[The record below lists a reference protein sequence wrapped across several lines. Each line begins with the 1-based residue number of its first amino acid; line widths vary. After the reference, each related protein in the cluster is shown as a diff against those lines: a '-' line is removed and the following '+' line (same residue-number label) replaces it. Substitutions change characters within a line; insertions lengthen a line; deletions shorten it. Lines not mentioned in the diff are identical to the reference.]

1 MKKLIVSRSG
11 GDTYPKFLKLLII
24 MKLTAIFLIVVCLQ
38 ASANGFGQS
47 DISISVKNIELKK
60 LFNMIQKQ
68 TTYRFLY
75 EDGQLP
81 KNTKVDLD
89 VTKASIQSVL
99 NRALS
104 NTSLRYRILN
114 DNLIVVST
122 AAKEISSQTV
132 KGKITDE
139 KGQPLPGVSIRVK
152 GSNTGVST
160 DANGNFSIEV
170 PENSVLEISFI
181 GYITQEHTVKK
192 DETISI
198 QLVPGDK
205 NLDEVVIVGFGVQK
219 KVNLTGAVDMVTAKQ
234 LESRPIAN
242 VGSGLQGLIPNLN
255 ITTSNGRATTNPAF
269 NIRGF
274 TSINGGDP
282 LIIVDNVPYSMDEVA
297 RINPNDIETVSVL
310 KDAAAAA
317 IYGAR
322 ASFGVVLITTKKA
335 KGNKLNVAVN
345 GMVGYRTIGKM
356 PDYITD
362 PYEVMDIKNEAG
374 KPLYNLYPDAV
385 RDYAKQRSENPS
397 LPAVTL
403 DPNNSN
409 NYVYTGATNWIKEAY
424 TTSAPTY
431 NTNISISKR
440 TDKLSY
446 YLSGDYYQQDGLLK
460 YGNDVYKRY
469 NVRGKVDFEVTNWL
483 KISNNTQ
490 LTSTDYEAPVFL
502 DGDFFWN
509 VNRTNSL
516 DVPKNPD
523 GSWTRAGAP
532 VLGAL
537 QEGGRRRDKLNEY
550 VTTFSAKAALIK
562 DIWDFNAE
570 ATFRRGSDLIR
581 SYDIPVPY
589 KTGPNTPAKYTFSNT
604 WAQNENATAQYNV
617 YNVYTDFHKDLGDH
631 FLQALVGFNSEYNN
645 YAYFSARKNGLISSS
660 LPSIDLSTGIMTET
674 ELVKDWAVQGLFYRL
689 AYNYKEKYLLEF
701 NGRYDGSSRFPSGNR
716 WGFFPSASAGW
727 VVSDEA
733 FFKDIKNALSLNM
746 FKLRASYGSLGN
758 QTFAYN
764 QNFPYFDAYPY
775 LPLLPKG
782 IGNIILG
789 SGKPTTVGSPKP
801 VSDNF
806 SWENISTVNF
816 GVDISLLENR
826 LNVNFDKYTR
836 YTKDM
841 LIPGKELPSVYGADV
856 PTENSGDLKTKGW
869 ELRVNWRDKGM
880 LAGSSFW
887 YNFTFTL
894 ADNRSRITRYDNP
907 TKSLGGDFSRYYVG
921 REIGEIWGADIT
933 GFFKDDADLANHP
946 NQTAMGTDDQSYK
959 FYAGDPIFAD
969 RNKDG
974 KVDMGSKT
982 VDDPGD
988 MYIIGN
994 KSPRLPYSIDLS
1006 GGWKG
1011 IDLRIFM
1018 QGIGKRDWYPGA
1030 SNIYFWGVYAQ
1041 PWTNPTVQNSDHW
1054 TPDNPDAYFPA
1065 VRAYSV
1071 EDNYQQLGIP
1081 NKRYLQNG
1089 AYMRVKN
1096 VTLGYTLPQSVLKR
1110 LKLDKVRFY
1119 FSAENIFEIS
1129 HIKVKLDPESLGD
1142 GNRPQAA
1149 YPFQR
1154 TYSFGLN
1161 LNF

>member
-1 MKKLIVSRSG
+1 MKKLIVSQSG

-47 DISISVKNIELKK
+47 DISISVKNVELKK

-99 NRALS
+99 NRALI

-132 KGKITDE
+132 RGKITDE
-139 KGQPLPGVSIRVK
+139 KGQPLQGVSIRVK
-152 GSNTGVST
+152 GSTAGVST
-160 DANGNFSIEV
+160 DANGNFSVEV

-181 GYITQEHTVKK
+181 GYITQEYTVKK

-385 RDYAKQRSENPS
+385 RDYAKQRSEDPS

-424 TTSAPTY
+424 NKSAPTY

-446 YLSGDYYQQDGLLK
+446 YLSGDYYQQDGLLR

-562 DIWDFNAE
+562 DVWDFNAE

-589 KTGPNTPAKYTFSNT
+589 KTGPNTPAQYTFSNT
-604 WAQNENATAQYNV
+604 WAKNENATAQYNV

-645 YAYFSARKNGLISSS
+645 YAYFSARKDGLISAS
-660 LPSIDLSTGIMTET
+660 LPSIDLSTGTMTET

-689 AYNYKEKYLLEF
+689 AYNYQEKYLLEL

-716 WGFFPSASAGW
+716 WGFFPSASAG
-727 VVSDEA
+727 
-733 FFKDIKNALSLNM
+733 
-746 FKLRASYGSLGN
+746 
-758 QTFAYN
+758 
-764 QNFPYFDAYPY
+764 
-775 LPLLPKG
+775 
-782 IGNIILG
+782 
-789 SGKPTTVGSPKP
+789 
-801 VSDNF
+801 
-806 SWENISTVNF
+806 
-816 GVDISLLENR
+816 
-826 LNVNFDKYTR
+826 
-836 YTKDM
+836 
-841 LIPGKELPSVYGADV
+841 
-856 PTENSGDLKTKGW
+856 
-869 ELRVNWRDKGM
+869 
-880 LAGSSFW
+880 
-887 YNFTFTL
+887 
-894 ADNRSRITRYDNP
+894 
-907 TKSLGGDFSRYYVG
+907 
-921 REIGEIWGADIT
+921 
-933 GFFKDDADLANHP
+933 
-946 NQTAMGTDDQSYK
+946 
-959 FYAGDPIFAD
+959 
-969 RNKDG
+969 
-974 KVDMGSKT
+974 
-982 VDDPGD
+982 
-988 MYIIGN
+988 
-994 KSPRLPYSIDLS
+994 
-1006 GGWKG
+1006 
-1011 IDLRIFM
+1011 
-1018 QGIGKRDWYPGA
+1018 
-1030 SNIYFWGVYAQ
+1030 
-1041 PWTNPTVQNSDHW
+1041 
-1054 TPDNPDAYFPA
+1054 
-1065 VRAYSV
+1065 
-1071 EDNYQQLGIP
+1071 
-1081 NKRYLQNG
+1081 
-1089 AYMRVKN
+1089 
-1096 VTLGYTLPQSVLKR
+1096 
-1110 LKLDKVRFY
+1110 
-1119 FSAENIFEIS
+1119 
-1129 HIKVKLDPESLGD
+1129 
-1142 GNRPQAA
+1142 
-1149 YPFQR
+1149 
-1154 TYSFGLN
+1154 
-1161 LNF
+1161 

>member
-1 MKKLIVSRSG
+1 MKKLIVSQSG

-47 DISISVKNIELKK
+47 DISISVKNVELKK

-99 NRALS
+99 NRALI

-132 KGKITDE
+132 RGKITDE
-139 KGQPLPGVSIRVK
+139 KGQPLQGVSIRVK
-152 GSNTGVST
+152 GSTAGVST
-160 DANGNFSIEV
+160 DANGNFSVEV

-181 GYITQEHTVKK
+181 GYITQEYTVKK

-385 RDYAKQRSENPS
+385 RDYAKQRSEDPS

-424 TTSAPTY
+424 NKSAPTY

-446 YLSGDYYQQDGLLK
+446 YLSGDYYQQDGLLR

-562 DIWDFNAE
+562 DVWDFNAE

-589 KTGPNTPAKYTFSNT
+589 KTGPNTPAQYTFSNT
-604 WAQNENATAQYNV
+604 WAKNENATAQYNV

-645 YAYFSARKNGLISSS
+645 YAYFSARKDGLISAS
-660 LPSIDLSTGIMTET
+660 LPSIDLSTGTMTET

-689 AYNYKEKYLLEF
+689 AYNYQEKYLLEL

-733 FFKDIKNALSLNM
+733 FFTCS
-746 FKLRASYGSLGN
+746 RLGRRMEAWV
-758 QTFAYN
+758 TRH
-764 QNFPYFDAYPY
+764 
-775 LPLLPKG
+775 LL
-782 IGNIILG
+782 IITLIL
-789 SGKPTTVGSPKP
+789 
-801 VSDNF
+801 
-806 SWENISTVNF
+806 IS
-816 GVDISLLENR
+816 
-826 LNVNFDKYTR
+826 
-836 YTKDM
+836 M
-841 LIPGKELPSVYGADV
+841 LIL
-856 PTENSGDLKTKGW
+856 TC
-869 ELRVNWRDKGM
+869 
-880 LAGSSFW
+880 
-887 YNFTFTL
+887 
-894 ADNRSRITRYDNP
+894 
-907 TKSLGGDFSRYYVG
+907 
-921 REIGEIWGADIT
+921 
-933 GFFKDDADLANHP
+933 
-946 NQTAMGTDDQSYK
+946 
-959 FYAGDPIFAD
+959 
-969 RNKDG
+969 
-974 KVDMGSKT
+974 
-982 VDDPGD
+982 
-988 MYIIGN
+988 
-994 KSPRLPYSIDLS
+994 
-1006 GGWKG
+1006 
-1011 IDLRIFM
+1011 
-1018 QGIGKRDWYPGA
+1018 
-1030 SNIYFWGVYAQ
+1030 
-1041 PWTNPTVQNSDHW
+1041 
-1054 TPDNPDAYFPA
+1054 
-1065 VRAYSV
+1065 
-1071 EDNYQQLGIP
+1071 
-1081 NKRYLQNG
+1081 
-1089 AYMRVKN
+1089 
-1096 VTLGYTLPQSVLKR
+1096 
-1110 LKLDKVRFY
+1110 RFY
-1119 FSAENIFEIS
+1119 L
-1129 HIKVKLDPESLGD
+1129 KG
-1142 GNRPQAA
+1142 
-1149 YPFQR
+1149 
-1154 TYSFGLN
+1154 
-1161 LNF
+1161 